1 MERIAEKLSEIEKTA
16 RAIVDNAQEQK
27 HQMEMQMQKK
37 RDAFDAD
44 MEKETNEKILKI
56 QSDLATNMEYLLKK
70 QEEQNNNEIESLKQD
85 FKEHHSEYAKQILER
100 VIKVQEAIA
109 LRDVMRYSGIV
120 TKVAAMRA
128 KLLKPQDYE
137 QLASMETV
145 TEIIENQKQTK
156 SNEKIITKIDE

>member
-16 RAIVDNAQEQK
+16 CAIVDSAQEQK

-56 QSDLATNMEYLLKK
+56 QSDLATNMEKLLKK

-85 FKEHHSEYAKQILER
+85 FKEHHSEYAKQILQR
-100 VIKVQEAIA
+100 VIKV
-109 LRDVMRYSGIV
+109 
-120 TKVAAMRA
+120 
-128 KLLKPQDYE
+128 
-137 QLASMETV
+137 
-145 TEIIENQKQTK
+145 
-156 SNEKIITKIDE
+156 

>member
-56 QSDLATNMEYLLKK
+56 QSDLATNME
-70 QEEQNNNEIESLKQD
+70 
-85 FKEHHSEYAKQILER
+85 
-100 VIKVQEAIA
+100 
-109 LRDVMRYSGIV
+109 
-120 TKVAAMRA
+120 
-128 KLLKPQDYE
+128 KLLTSQRICKTDIRAGDQSIGGD
-137 QLASMETV
+137 S
-145 TEIIENQKQTK
+145 IERCDALQRNCDESR
-156 SNEKIITKIDE
+156 SNACKAFKTTGL

>member
-56 QSDLATNMEYLLKK
+56 QSDLATNMEKLLKK
-70 QEEQNNNEIESLKQD
+70 QEEQNNNENRIFKTRLQRTSQRICKTDIRAGDQSIGGDSIEKCDALQRNCDESRSNACKA
-85 FKEHHSEYAKQILER
+85 FKTTGL
-100 VIKVQEAIA
+100 
-109 LRDVMRYSGIV
+109 
-120 TKVAAMRA
+120 
-128 KLLKPQDYE
+128 
-137 QLASMETV
+137 
-145 TEIIENQKQTK
+145 
-156 SNEKIITKIDE
+156 

>member
-27 HQMEMQMQKK
+27 AQMEADAEK

-56 QSDLATNMEYLLKK
+56 QSDLATNMEKLLKK

-100 VIKVQEAIA
+100 VIKV
-109 LRDVMRYSGIV
+109 
-120 TKVAAMRA
+120 
-128 KLLKPQDYE
+128 
-137 QLASMETV
+137 
-145 TEIIENQKQTK
+145 
-156 SNEKIITKIDE
+156 

>member
-16 RAIVDNAQEQK
+16 RAIVDMRQGQNISGK
-27 HQMEMQMQKK
+27 WQMQKK

-56 QSDLATNMEYLLKK
+56 QSDLATNMEKLLKK

-100 VIKVQEAIA
+100 VIKV
-109 LRDVMRYSGIV
+109 
-120 TKVAAMRA
+120 
-128 KLLKPQDYE
+128 
-137 QLASMETV
+137 
-145 TEIIENQKQTK
+145 
-156 SNEKIITKIDE
+156 

>member
-56 QSDLATNMEYLLKK
+56 QSDLATNMEKLLKK

-100 VIKVQEAIA
+100 VSDQSIGGDSIERCDA
-109 LRDVMRYSGIV
+109 LQRNCD
-120 TKVAAMRA
+120 
-128 KLLKPQDYE
+128 
-137 QLASMETV
+137 
-145 TEIIENQKQTK
+145 K
-156 SNEKIITKIDE
+156 SRSNACKAFKTTGL

>member
-37 RDAFDAD
+37 RDAF
-44 MEKETNEKILKI
+44 EKETNEKILKI
-56 QSDLATNMEYLLKK
+56 QSDLATNMEKLLKK

-100 VIKVQEAIA
+100 VIKV
-109 LRDVMRYSGIV
+109 
-120 TKVAAMRA
+120 
-128 KLLKPQDYE
+128 
-137 QLASMETV
+137 
-145 TEIIENQKQTK
+145 
-156 SNEKIITKIDE
+156 